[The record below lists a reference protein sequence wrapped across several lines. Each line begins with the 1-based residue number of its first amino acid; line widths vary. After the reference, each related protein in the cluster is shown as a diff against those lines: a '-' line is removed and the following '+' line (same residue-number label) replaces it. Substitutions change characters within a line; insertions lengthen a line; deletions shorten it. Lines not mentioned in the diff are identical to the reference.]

1 MSSEVPPTLSSLIC
15 RCHPRR
21 HDRKRHT
28 SRNGIPS
35 HHRSSRSSN
44 TRDKRCPRNANG
56 SLSNILS
63 NIQLK
68 QSKFP
73 NLHVEENLYD
83 AVRQAVKIS
92 KYNEQNRRKEKTTRN
107 PSSYTLLEKIRQ
119 SDKYSESNL
128 ENGHSTEFGVESPEL
143 GGESPGSPQKGRPQ
157 HPSPFPEVYKL
168 IHTSPAFR
176 TKRGR
181 IRPVV
186 MTYAIKGQGN
196 RRVRLTRYWRKGDAA
211 LDIPRISIGKVRKAF
226 GRQMGEKQREKI
238 AQFEENLRMAER
250 ERSAAFFNDI

>member
-1 MSSEVPPTLSSLIC
+1 MSLEVPPNQLSLIC

-21 HDRKRHT
+21 HDRKRHIR
-28 SRNGIPS
+28 SNGIPS
-35 HHRSSRSSN
+35 NCCSSCSSS

-56 SLSNILS
+56 SFQSMLSNF
-63 NIQLK
+63 QLK

-92 KYNEQNRRKEKTTRN
+92 KYNEQNRTVRRNEKFTKN
-107 PSSYTLLEKIRQ
+107 PPSHILLERIRQ
-119 SDKYSESNL
+119 SRAQTNR
-128 ENGHSTEFGVESPEL
+128 ENGKCPEL
-143 GGESPGSPQKGRPQ
+143 GGESPSTSQKGRPE

-196 RRVRLTRYWRKGDAA
+196 RRVRLTRYWRKGDEA
-211 LDIPRISIGKVRKAF
+211 LDIPRISTGKVRKAL
-226 GRQMGEKQREKI
+226 GRQLGEKQREKI
-238 AQFEENLRMAER
+238 VQFEENLRMAER
-250 ERSAAFFNDI
+250 ERSAAFFKDL